1 MCVIPTEESL
11 TVEFK
16 REWNEKKDGEPIK
29 KTLIAFANTSGGNL
43 YIGVDDDGTI
53 VGISDASRLEEKLAS
68 TIRDTISPSLA
79 SFVTT
84 QRLTVSGKTVLQVHV
99 DEGAMKPYC
108 LDPKTS
114 SGVYIRCG
122 NTSGPASMD
131 DVARMVREN
140 NPVPHESRIAFEQ
153 DLTFNECLTFCR
165 ERNVEFDPKLNAA
178 YGFWDRKREAY
189 TNLAWLCSD
198 QSPAAVVMVNFR
210 DNDKL
215 IMADSARVTGSIFKL
230 YNEATQF
237 IARTNQSW
245 VEKPSTGRAER
256 IDHYIIDP
264 RVILEALVNMI
275 AHRDYSK
282 QPPNIIHITPACIE
296 MKSFGGLLDGLSVA
310 DIADLMATECRN
322 AGLARLLQIV
332 HLMENRGSGFSRIRA
347 FYRQLQITDLLRVN
361 DTSFTIRLPRL
372 ATDAYFE
379 KPEYKDVV
387 TYLATHGTSS
397 RQSIQ
402 TALGLTQTVTIRLL
416 KEMTKAELIKR
427 EGGSRSIRYLL

>member
-1 MCVIPTEESL
+1 MCVIPKEESL

-29 KTLIAFANTSGGNL
+29 KTLVAFANTAGGDL
-43 YIGVDDDGTI
+43 YIGVADDGAI
-53 VGISDASRLEEKLAS
+53 VGVSDESRLEEKLAS
-68 TIRDTISPSLA
+68 TIRDTISPSLV

-84 QRLTVSGKTVLQVHV
+84 QRLTVSGKTILRVHV

-122 NTSGPASMD
+122 NTSGPASID

-140 NPVPHESRIAFEQ
+140 NPVPYESRIAFEQ
-153 DLTFNECLTFCR
+153 ELTFNDCLTFCR

-215 IMADSARVTGSIFKL
+215 VMADTSRVTGSIFKL

-237 IARTNQSW
+237 IARTNCSRA
-245 VEKPSTGRAER
+245 ENPGTGRAER
-256 IDHYIIDP
+256 IDHCLIDP
-264 RVILEALVNMI
+264 RVILEALVNLI

-282 QPPNIIHITPACIE
+282 GLSSIIHITPDFVE
-296 MKSFGGLLDGLSVA
+296 MQSFGGLWDGLSVDDMA
-310 DIADLMATECRN
+310 VLMATECRN
-322 AGLARLLQIV
+322 AGLARLLQAV
-332 HLMENRGSGFSRIRA
+332 HLMKPCGNGFSRTRA
-347 FYRQLQITDLLRVN
+347 FYRQLQTSDVLHVN
-361 DTSFTIRLPRL
+361 ASSFTIRLPRL
-372 ATDAYFE
+372 ATDACFE
-379 KPEYKDVV
+379 KPEYREVV

-402 TALGLTQTVTIRLL
+402 TALGLSQTVTIDLL
-416 KEMTKAELIKR
+416 KEMTKAGLIKR
-427 EGGSRSIRYLL
+427 EGGSRSIRYRL

>member
-1 MCVIPTEESL
+1 MCVIPTKESL
-11 TVEFK
+11 TIEFK

-29 KTLIAFANTSGGNL
+29 KTLVAFANTAGGDL

-53 VGISDASRLEEKLAS
+53 IGVSDASPLEEKLAS
-68 TIRDTISPSLA
+68 TIRDAISPSLV

-84 QRLTVSGKTVLQVHV
+84 QRLTVSGKTILRVHV

-122 NTSGPASMD
+122 NTSGPASID

-140 NPVPHESRIAFEQ
+140 NPVPYERRIAFEQ
-153 DLTFNECLTFCR
+153 DLTFNDCLAFCR
-165 ERNVEFDPKLNAA
+165 ERGVEFDPKLNAT
-178 YGFWDRKREAY
+178 YGFWDRKRNAY

-215 IMADSARVTGSIFKL
+215 IMTDSARVTGSIFKL
-230 YNEATQF
+230 YDEATQF
-237 IARTNQSW
+237 IARTNYSW
-245 VEKPSTGRAER
+245 TEKPSIGRAER

-275 AHRDYSK
+275 AHRDYSQ
-282 QPPNIIHITPACIE
+282 QPPNIIHITPASIE
-296 MKSFGGLLDGLSVA
+296 MKSFGGLMDGLNVD

-322 AGLARLLQIV
+322 SGLARLLQTV
-332 HLMENRGSGFSRIRA
+332 RLMENRGSGFSRIRA

-361 DTSFTIRLPRL
+361 TNSFTIRLPRL
-372 ATDAYFE
+372 AADAYFE
-379 KPEYKDVV
+379 KPEYKNIA
-387 TYLATHGTSS
+387 TYLATRGASS
-397 RQSIQ
+397 RQAIQ
-402 TALGLTQTVTIRLL
+402 TDLGLSQTVTINLL
-416 KEMTKAELIKR
+416 SEMTKAGLIKR
-427 EGGSRSIRYLL
+427 EGGSRSIRYRL